1 MSKNVKDMTHGS
13 PARLIVTFALPLMLG
28 KSPTALYHD

>member
-13 PARLIVTFALPLMLG
+13 PARLIVTFALPLICL
-28 KSPTALYHD
+28 LYTSRCV